1 MSEEFTVTYTAQIT
15 KEITFDTKEEME
27 EWLED
32 GRTQSDMD
40 LTFEKGE
47 WSDGETEYSE
57 GRQAE
62 TRREFLRR
70 LAAFFFKTLAEAGRL
85 AEAGLFSASFFVSD
99 SEKYT

>member
-57 GRQAE
+57 GR
-62 TRREFLRR
+62 
-70 LAAFFFKTLAEAGRL
+70 
-85 AEAGLFSASFFVSD
+85 
-99 SEKYT
+99 

>member
-15 KEITFDTKEEME
+15 KEITFTTQEEME
-27 EWLED
+27 EWLEA

-57 GRQAE
+57 GR
-62 TRREFLRR
+62 
-70 LAAFFFKTLAEAGRL
+70 
-85 AEAGLFSASFFVSD
+85 
-99 SEKYT
+99 

>member
-32 GRTQSDMD
+32 GRTQSDMH

-57 GRQAE
+57 AR
-62 TRREFLRR
+62 
-70 LAAFFFKTLAEAGRL
+70 
-85 AEAGLFSASFFVSD
+85 
-99 SEKYT
+99 